1 MTTVADPEFDAQ
13 AQSIDAYFREGAMR
27 ARALG
32 NRGPVRFTAAGKL
45 AAEIS
50 DAYEELGFYIFE
62 NVVGEEELGELRAQ
76 LHTMLDRLPTG
87 RESEVDH
94 RGRPAL
100 GLGLPL
106 SPFQWAKP
114 LGDPLGGTATAK
126 SRYPVKMIEAR
137 PVAGVPDEIVYI
149 VMGPLQFSDAALRVY
164 AHPTL
169 LGISAAVNG
178 DDFTP
183 FSEGY
188 IIKKP
193 GEGAPFAWHQDG
205 MTHWDRPDWDPL
217 MHGFNFMVQLYP
229 STAANGVW
237 FLPGTHKL
245 GKLDIGAMIE
255 ENGGNLLP
263 DAVPLICN
271 AGDVA
276 LSNRQVLH
284 SSFAN
289 TTDDWRV
296 TLNLGCHR
304 RSAVLGATG
313 RTFNG
318 LETYDDERI
327 RKRAEIIGYAIDARA
342 QHFPEERPFTYRPH
356 AEAGETY
363 RWNEAARA
371 KIEAY
376 YLRDL
381 II

>member
-1 MTTVADPEFDAQ
+1 MTAVDTGFDAQ
-13 AQSIDAYFREGAMR
+13 ATALDAYFREGEAR
-27 ARALG
+27 ARGLG

-45 AAEIS
+45 ASEIA
-50 DAYEELGFYIFE
+50 DAYEDLGFYVFE
-62 NVVGEEELGELRAQ
+62 NVVGTRELGELRTE
-76 LHTMLDRLPTG
+76 LHAMLDRLPTG
-87 RESEVDH
+87 RASQVD
-94 RGRPAL
+94 RFGRPAL

-114 LGDPLGGTATAK
+114 LGDPLGGTDEGK
-126 SRYPVKMIEAR
+126 SRYPVKMIEGRAVTR
-137 PVAGVPDEIVYI
+137 VREEIVYI
-149 VMGPLQFSDAALRVY
+149 IMGPLQFSDAALRVY
-164 AHPTL
+164 AHPAL
-169 LGISAAVNG
+169 LGIAAAVNG
-178 DDFTP
+178 EDFTP

-188 IIKKP
+188 IVKQP

-205 MTHWDRPDWDPL
+205 MTHWQRPDWDPL
-217 MHGFNFMVQLYP
+217 MHGFNFMVQLYA

-237 FLPGTHKL
+237 FMPGTHRL
-245 GKLDIGAMIE
+245 GKLDIAAMVE
-255 ENGGNLLP
+255 ANGGNLLP
-263 DAVPLICN
+263 GAVPLICN

-289 TTDDWRV
+289 TTGDWRV

-327 RKRAEIIGYAIDARA
+327 RKRAEMIGYAIDARR
-342 QHFPEERPFTYRPH
+342 QRFPGETPFAYRPH
-356 AEAGETY
+356 AEAGESY
-363 RWNEAARA
+363 RWDEAARA
-371 KIEAY
+371 EIEAY

>member
-1 MTTVADPEFDAQ
+1 MTAVDPEFEAQ
-13 AQSIDAYFREGAMR
+13 ASAMRDYFREGEAR
-27 ARALG
+27 ALALG
-32 NRGPVRFTAAGKL
+32 NRGPARFTAPGKL
-45 AAEIS
+45 ASDIM
-50 DAYEELGFYIFE
+50 DAYCELGFYIFE
-62 NVVGEEELGELRAQ
+62 DVVAPEEIEELRGE

-87 RESEVDH
+87 RESQVD
-94 RGRPAL
+94 RKGRPAL

-114 LGDPLGGTATAK
+114 LGDPLGGTEPGK
-126 SRYPVKMIEAR
+126 SRYPVKMIEGR
-137 PVAGVPDEIVYI
+137 PTADLPEEIVYI

-169 LGISAAVNG
+169 LGIAASVNG

-193 GEGAPFAWHQDG
+193 GEGASFAWHQDG
-205 MTHWDRPDWDPL
+205 MTHWNRPDWDPL
-217 MHGFNFMVQLYP
+217 MHGFNFMVQLYH

-237 FLPGTHKL
+237 FVPGTHKL
-245 GKLDIGAMIE
+245 GKLDIKAMVA
-255 ENGGNLLP
+255 ENDGNLLP
-263 DAVPLICN
+263 GAVPLICN
-271 AGDVA
+271 PGDVA

-289 TTDDWRV
+289 GTADLRV

-304 RSAVLGATG
+304 RSAVLGSTG

-318 LETYDDERI
+318 QETYDAERI
-327 RKRAEIIGYAIDARA
+327 RKRAELVGYAIDARR
-342 QHFPEERPFTYRPH
+342 QRFPEETPFVYRPH
-356 AEAGETY
+356 HESGECYHWSEATRAE
-363 RWNEAARA
+363 
-371 KIEAY
+371 IDAY

-381 II
+381 IL

>member
-1 MTTVADPEFDAQ
+1 MTAVDLDFDAQ
-13 AQSIDAYFREGAMR
+13 ARAMDDYFREGELR

-32 NRGPVRFTAAGKL
+32 NRGPARFTAAGKL
-45 AAEIS
+45 GSEIL
-50 DAYEELGFYIFE
+50 DAYKELGFYVFE
-62 NVVGEEELGELRAQ
+62 DVVLQEELVDLRSELHA
-76 LHTMLDRLPTG
+76 MLDRLPTG
-87 RESEVDH
+87 RDSQVDH
-94 RGRPAL
+94 QGRPAL

-114 LGDPLGGTATAK
+114 LGDPLGGTEPGK
-126 SRYPVKMIEAR
+126 SRYPVKMIEGR
-137 PVAGVPDEIVYI
+137 PKADLPDEIVYI

-169 LGISAAVNG
+169 LGIAASVNG

-193 GEGAPFAWHQDG
+193 GEGASFAWHQDG
-205 MTHWDRPDWDPL
+205 MTHWNRPDWDPL
-217 MHGFNFMVQLYP
+217 MHGFNFMVQLYH

-245 GKLDIGAMIE
+245 GKLEIKAKVA

-263 DAVPLICN
+263 GAVPLICN
-271 AGDVA
+271 PGDVA

-289 TTDDWRV
+289 GTTDLRV

-313 RTFNG
+313 RSFNG
-318 LETYDDERI
+318 EETYDAERI
-327 RKRAEIIGYAIDARA
+327 RKRAEMIGYAIDARR
-342 QHFPEERPFTYRPH
+342 QRFPDETPFVYRPH
-356 AEAGETY
+356 HESGEGY
-363 RWNEAARA
+363 HWSEAARA
-371 KIEAY
+371 EIDAY
-376 YLRDL
+376 YMRDL
-381 II
+381 IL